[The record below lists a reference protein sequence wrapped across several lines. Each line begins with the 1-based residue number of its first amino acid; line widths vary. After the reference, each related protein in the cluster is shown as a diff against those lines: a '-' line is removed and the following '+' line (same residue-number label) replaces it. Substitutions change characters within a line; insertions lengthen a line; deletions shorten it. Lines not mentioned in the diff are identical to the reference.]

1 MRKILALTF
10 ALATLASCKT
20 KQAAATVT
28 EQAVGESKAA
38 NDIVAGHYKN
48 KKDFKT
54 LKISASA
61 DYKDDKQ
68 SHSMSAEIRIK
79 KDEIILV
86 SVRFLGIT
94 MAKAYITP
102 KRVSYYEKIGNKYFD
117 GDYAMLSQWLGTE
130 LDYTKVQNIFLG
142 EAMDDLTKGS
152 YKAGVEGGQYKL
164 EAKKGNIMRQFL
176 FEGANY
182 LLKKQSMA
190 QAGLE
195 PRSLDITYPSHK
207 EYAKG
212 ILPGAVRIDAE
223 QKDKVLIKIDYNSVT
238 FDEDLSFPYSVP
250 EGYEQIFLD

>member
-1 MRKILALTF
+1 MRKILALIF
-10 ALATLASCKT
+10 ALAALASCKT

-38 NDIVAGHYKN
+38 NEIITGHYKN

-68 SHSMSAEIRIK
+68 SHSMTAEIRIK
-79 KDEIILV
+79 KDETILV

-94 MAKAYITP
+94 MAKAIITP

-117 GDYAMLSQWLGTE
+117 GDYAMLSRWLGTE
-130 LDYTKVQNIFLG
+130 LDYNKVQNIFLG
-142 EAMDDLTKGS
+142 EAMDDLTKGTYQAS
-152 YKAGVEGGQYKL
+152 VENGQYKL
-164 EAKKGNIMRQFL
+164 VSKKGTIMKQFL

-182 LLKKQSMA
+182 LLKKQSIA
-190 QAGLE
+190 QSGPE
-195 PRSLDITYPSHK
+195 PRSLDINFPAHK
-207 EYAKG
+207 EYPKA
-212 ILPGAVRIDAE
+212 ILPADIKIDAE
-223 QKDKVLIKIDYNSVT
+223 QKDKVHIRIEYNSVT

-250 EGYEQIFLD
+250 EGYDQIFLD